1 MLTPQAT
8 LPTLLFD
15 SLGQGW
21 VNLEQPIS
29 WLGGNKQSYGLLAK
43 VLPLSEQGP

>member
-8 LPTLLFD
+8 LPTLLVD
-15 SLGQGW
+15 SLGQ